1 MNTMMQN
8 AKEENLEYIQKR
20 VDEVIKKHCDAN
32 DEGDIK
38 IYTDYESSYLSDRGL
53 SAISGSD
60 NPREHFRE
68 MLAKQTVPIV
78 NASMQSNR
86 NLIMKNFPC
95 IMHGRMR

>member
-68 MLAKQTVPIV
+68 MLAEWETETDCSYSECFDAIKQEF
-78 NASMQSNR
+78 NNEELS
-86 NLIMKNFPC
+86 L
-95 IMHGRMR
+95 

>member
-38 IYTDYESSYLSDRGL
+38 IYTDYESSYLFCDFW
-53 SAISGSD
+53 
-60 NPREHFRE
+60 FR
-68 MLAKQTVPIV
+68 
-78 NASMQSNR
+78 
-86 NLIMKNFPC
+86 
-95 IMHGRMR
+95 

>member
-38 IYTDYESSYLSDRGL
+38 IYTDYESSYLSGASQYDDRACGGGVVR
-53 SAISGSD
+53 SGGSFHTQPGGGHD
-60 NPREHFRE
+60 YPH
-68 MLAKQTVPIV
+68 AQP
-78 NASMQSNR
+78 A
-86 NLIMKNFPC
+86 
-95 IMHGRMR
+95 